1 MRFIKFMFSRFV
13 IVGIIL
19 LIQIGWFLF
28 FLVELTNY
36 STIINTCFMILSVFA
51 ILWIVNK
58 KDNPAYKLAWIIP
71 ILLFPILGGFLY
83 MSFGNKKPSKKLRKK
98 LDREYLKSYN
108 LLDQD
113 QNVLTELE
121 YLDKSFANQA
131 KYLIN
136 TVNFPIYKGSSTEYF
151 NSGEASFEV
160 MLRELEKAEHYIF
173 MEYFI
178 IEEGYMWDSILKI
191 LVEKAKKGL
200 DVRLIYDDFGC
211 LTVLPN
217 KYYKKLESMGIKC
230 EAFNHYI
237 PIFSIVMNNRDHRK
251 ITVID
256 GHVGFTGGINIAD
269 EYINLYERF
278 GYWKDASIMI
288 KGEAVWNFTV
298 MFLHMWNGIRVTDE
312 NYSIFKPHVH
322 HAERFKDD
330 GYVQPYG
337 DTPLDDEAIGEN
349 VYINIIQGAKDYV
362 YIFTP
367 YLIIDNEMMTV
378 LCLAAKKGVD
388 VRIVTPGI
396 PDKKMVYLVT
406 ESYYRQLVE
415 AGVQIYRYTP
425 GFIHSKC
432 FVCDD
437 EVAAV
442 GTINMDYRS
451 LYLHFE
457 CGVLIYKSRAVMQ
470 VKEDVLKTIGESEV
484 VTEDMCKKNIV
495 ITLLQAVLRV
505 FAPLI

>member
-1 MRFIKFMFSRFV
+1 MRFVKFMFSRFV

-19 LIQIGWFLF
+19 LLQLGWFLF

-36 STIINTCFMILSVFA
+36 STIINSAFMILSIIV

-58 KDNPAYKLAWIIP
+58 KDNPAYKLAWVIP

-83 MSFGNKKPSKKLRKK
+83 LLMGNKKPTKKLRKK
-98 LDREYLKSYN
+98 LDREYIRSYD
-108 LLDQD
+108 LLNQE
-113 QNVLTELE
+113 QQVLEELE
-121 YLDKSFANQA
+121 AKDKAFANQA

-136 TVNFPIYKGSSTEYF
+136 TVSFPIYKNTSTEYLS
-151 NSGEASFEV
+151 SGESTYEL
-160 MLRELEKAEHYIF
+160 MLIELEKAEHFIF

-178 IEEGYMWDSILKI
+178 IERGVMWENILKI
-191 LVEKAKKGL
+191 LEKKAKQGL

-211 LTVLPN
+211 LTVLPY
-217 KYYKKLESMGIKC
+217 KYYSKLEKMGIKC
-230 EAFNHYI
+230 EAFNRYI

-251 ITVID
+251 ITIID
-256 GHVGFTGGINIAD
+256 GHVAFTGGINIAD

-278 GYWKDASIMI
+278 GYWKDAGIMI
-288 KGEAVWNFTV
+288 KGDAVWNFTV
-298 MFLHMWNGIRVTDE
+298 MFLHMWNGIRGTDTD
-312 NYSIFKPHVH
+312 YSKFKPHVH
-322 HAERFKDD
+322 HREEFKGD

-349 VYINIIQGAKDYV
+349 VYINIIQGAKNYV

-378 LCLAAKKGVD
+378 LCLSAKKGVD
-388 VRIVTPGI
+388 VRIITPGI

-406 ESYYRQLVE
+406 QSYYRQLVE
-415 AGVQIYRYTP
+415 AGVKLYTYKP

-437 EVAAV
+437 EIAAV

-457 CGVLIYKSRAVMQ
+457 CGVLIYKSKAVMQ
-470 VKEDVLKTIGESEV
+470 VKEDVLKTIEVSEI
-484 VTEDMCKKNIV
+484 VTEENCKKNIV
-495 ITLLQAVLRV
+495 ITLLQAILRV